1 MQSMRIVVIGGT
13 GLIGTRVVRQL
24 RSTGHDAI
32 AASRATGVNSYTT
45 VGLPEALEGAEVVID
60 VSNSPY
66 TDYDGAIDFF
76 ETSTLNLLSFGHSA
90 GVRHHVALSV
100 VGTERLAAGE
110 GKYFLAKAQQEA
122 LIRNSGMPYSIV
134 HGTQFFEFLKSIAD
148 FATEGGRIP
157 LAHAFVQPIAAD
169 DIANAVAD
177 AAVTSPTNAMVEHAG
192 PEVFRLDELIE
203 QELRIRR
210 DPREVDVDPLGRYF
224 GAQLAE
230 NDLLPGA
237 GAILAPTRFED
248 WIAQPVR

>member
-1 MQSMRIVVIGGT
+1 MQTMRIVVIGGT
-13 GLIGTRVVRQL
+13 GLIGTRVVEQL

-45 VGLPEALEGAEVVID
+45 VGLPEVLEGADVVVD

-90 GVRHHVALSV
+90 GVRHHLALSV
-100 VGTERLAAGE
+100 VGTERLATEE

-122 LIRNSGMPYSIV
+122 LIRNSGMSYSIL
-134 HGTQFFEFLKSIAD
+134 HGTQFFEFLRSIGD
-148 FATEGGRIP
+148 FATQSGRIP
-157 LAHAFVQPIAAD
+157 LPHAFVQPIAAD
-169 DIANAVAD
+169 DIASAVAA
-177 AAVTSPTNAMVEHAG
+177 AAVTAPTNAVVEHAG

-210 DPREVDVDPLGRYF
+210 DPREV
-224 GAQLAE
+224 
-230 NDLLPGA
+230 
-237 GAILAPTRFED
+237 
-248 WIAQPVR
+248 

>member
-45 VGLPEALEGAEVVID
+45 VGLPEALEDAEVVID

-66 TDYDGAIDFF
+66 TGHDGAIDFF

-90 GVRHHVALSV
+90 GVRPPVALSV

-110 GKYFLAKAQQEA
+110 GKFFLAKAQQEA

-134 HGTQFFEFLKSIAD
+134 HGTQFFEFLKS
-148 FATEGGRIP
+148 
-157 LAHAFVQPIAAD
+157 
-169 DIANAVAD
+169 
-177 AAVTSPTNAMVEHAG
+177 
-192 PEVFRLDELIE
+192 
-203 QELRIRR
+203 
-210 DPREVDVDPLGRYF
+210 
-224 GAQLAE
+224 
-230 NDLLPGA
+230 
-237 GAILAPTRFED
+237 
-248 WIAQPVR
+248 

>member
-1 MQSMRIVVIGGT
+1 MKIVVIGGT
-13 GLIGTRVVRQL
+13 GLIGTRVVQQL
-24 RSTGHDAI
+24 RASGQDAI

-45 VGLPEALEGAEVVID
+45 VGLPEVLEGAEVVVD

-90 GVRHHVALSV
+90 GVRHHLALSV
-100 VGTERLAAGE
+100 VGTQRLAAAE

-122 LIRNSGMPYSIV
+122 LIRNSGMPHSIL
-134 HGTQFFEFLKSIAD
+134 HGTQFFEFVRSIAD
-148 FATEGGRIP
+148 FATENGRLRLP
-157 LAHAFVQPIAAD
+157 TAWVQPIAAD
-169 DIANAVAD
+169 DIAAAVAD
-177 AAVTSPTNAMVEHAG
+177 AAVSAPTNALVEYAG
-192 PEVFRLDELIE
+192 PEIYRLDELVE

-210 DPREVDVDPLGRYF
+210 DPREVEADPLGRYF
-224 GAQLAE
+224 GAKLAD

-248 WIAQPVR
+248 WLAQPVR